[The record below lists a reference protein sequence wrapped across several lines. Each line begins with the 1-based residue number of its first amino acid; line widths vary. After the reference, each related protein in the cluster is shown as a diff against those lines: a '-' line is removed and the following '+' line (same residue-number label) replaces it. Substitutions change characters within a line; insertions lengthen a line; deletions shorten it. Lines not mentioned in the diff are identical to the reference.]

1 MDIRIQIPEPKI
13 PEKSELEKTML
24 VNFNKGIL
32 EELRAFRELLSK
44 LANKKEDTRPLE
56 KTLGVMEKIIGTLPS
71 IVQGNENRSTEEI
84 SQLKSA
90 MQAQT
95 NKLVS
100 TLKEKPKNTELDG
113 LINAV
118 SDLEKKLSR
127 LSLQKTIVIQEKDNR
142 PTIVPWPC

>member
-1 MDIRIQIPEPKI
+1 MDIRIQIPEPK

-71 IVQGNENRSTEEI
+71 IVQGKENKSTEEI
-84 SQLKSA
+84 SKLKSA
-90 MQAQT
+90 MQEQT

-127 LSLQKTIVIQEKDNR
+127 LSLQKTVVIQERDNR
-142 PTIVPWPC
+142 PTIQPWPC